1 MITIITIL
9 MLFITI
15 FALPYVV
22 KGSEL
27 VIDANWT
34 SFLIGGSFSKRYDDE
49 DDATDFYVQLAIPF
63 IVFTFIWSNEAN

>member
-1 MITIITIL
+1 MTTIIIIL
-9 MLFITI
+9 MLFITM

-34 SFLIGGSFSKRYDDE
+34 SFLIGGSFSKRYDEE

>member
-9 MLFITI
+9 MLFVTI

-27 VIDANWT
+27 VIDASW
-34 SFLIGGSFSKRYDDE
+34 SSLLIGVSFAKRYDEEDE
-49 DDATDFYVQLAIPF
+49 ATDYYVQLAIPF
-63 IVFTFIWSNEAN
+63 IVFTFSWSNES